1 MQELKLCAFPS
12 GAVVTVTYRALP
24 APGKGCGHCLPLGRG
39 ACLEVGVTVFCLRK
53 RICSSSKFQ
62 RLRELKWIPD
72 DLSLEPR
79 VLVQTGQHGESSL
92 GGRERREKA
101 VGLSV
106 CLSVFHRCMLPCFTP
121 SG

>member
-1 MQELKLCAFPS
+1 M
-12 GAVVTVTYRALP
+12 
-24 APGKGCGHCLPLGRG
+24 
-39 ACLEVGVTVFCLRK
+39 TVFCLRK

-62 RLRELKWIPD
+62 RLRELKWIQD

-101 VGLSV
+101 GNMIYWFIHLGLKGSDEV
-106 CLSVFHRCMLPCFTP
+106 SFKIYDFT
-121 SG
+121 